1 MKLPT
6 IVFACKSDLKREV
19 EPKTASALLEV
30 YDVGL
35 IEATTETLAGKD
47 KMRTA
52 FEWIFKAIFTQK
64 REHALHLS
72 PGPC

>member
-6 IVFACKSDLKREV
+6 IVFACKSDLEREV
-19 EPKTASALLEV
+19 DPKRASSMLEV

-35 IEATTETLAGKD
+35 IEATTETIAGKD

-64 REHALHLS
+64 REHTLRLF
-72 PGPC
+72 PGSC